1 MSYSFL
7 QAEIDA
13 AVKTL
18 LALKADYKKATGKD
32 YKPGAAP
39 ASSAP
44 AVKKENAPPASGGPE
59 VDAIVAKITTQGDK
73 VRSLKSSKADKVCQ
87 TKVKHFY

>member
-1 MSYSFL
+1 M
-7 QAEIDA
+7 
-13 AVKTL
+13 KTL
-18 LALKADYKKATGKD
+18 LAHKADYKKATGKD

-44 AVKKENAPPASGGPE
+44 ADKKENAPASGGPE

-73 VRSLKSSKADKVCQ
+73 VRTLKSNKADKVCQ
-87 TKVKHFY
+87 TRVKYFYQEDHDIS